1 MNSTNQSKEAIM
13 INTSIQK
20 VIRGEDLSEKEME
33 ETMAGI
39 LQNAFYPS
47 QASAFLTALR
57 MKGETVDEITGA
69 TRALRSRIHRFQLNN
84 HVVNI
89 DRDDINVEA
98 ETILEVADSGQ
109 RGTHIFNVS
118 AASTFVVAGAGI
130 RIARYGNR
138 ASSRF
143 LGTADVL
150 EYLGINLDISSSDV
164 ERSLAEVGIGLMFA
178 PVFHTPMRHVA
189 RLREEMGIRT
199 IFNLIGPLANP
210 AGAVSHVLGVYE
222 PDLTEKIAQVI
233 QRLGGSRAVVCC
245 GQDTIDEL
253 SICGETKISHLQDGR
268 IRSFRTAPEDYG
280 MQRVDRKAL
289 KGGNVRENAE
299 IVRAVLSGEKGPK
312 RDLVLLNSA
321 AAFWAYGLDEAIES
335 GIERAAMIIDSGSAM
350 AKLEALIGFTQ
361 QCVPFTLSTVASA
374 G

>member
-1 MNSTNQSKEAIM
+1 MLKPYIAKVMQNQDLSAKEAEQAMEVIM
-13 INTSIQK
+13 N
-20 VIRGEDLSEKEME
+20 GEA
-33 ETMAGI
+33 T
-39 LQNAFYPS
+39 
-47 QASAFLTALR
+47 QAQIGGYLVALR

-89 DRDDINVEA
+89 DRDDINVET

-210 AGAVSHVLGVYE
+210 AGAITHPSG
-222 PDLTEKIAQVI
+222 KKSSSQF
-233 QRLGGSRAVVCC
+233 GGKASFLAKP
-245 GQDTIDEL
+245 G
-253 SICGETKISHLQDGR
+253 GR
-268 IRSFRTAPEDYG
+268 IEKLSSTSRKKLMLAISNPPESSIA
-280 MQRVDRKAL
+280 ML
-289 KGGNVRENAE
+289 KGAE
-299 IVRAVLSGEKGPK
+299 
-312 RDLVLLNSA
+312 
-321 AAFWAYGLDEAIES
+321 
-335 GIERAAMIIDSGSAM
+335 
-350 AKLEALIGFTQ
+350 
-361 QCVPFTLSTVASA
+361 
-374 G
+374 